1 MTIYLDNAATTHPK
15 PPQSLERVFEAL
27 KKGVGTPGRG
37 AHFTSKKAND
47 AVQDI
52 RKRIAR
58 FFGLYDDFRAVFT
71 YSGTDALNLAIKGFL
86 RDGDHVVISGMEH
99 NSVLRPLKGLEREG
113 KITLDIAPCDEKGCL
128 LMDEFSGCFKDNTRL
143 VVISHASNV
152 TGAVQPIE
160 KIAEVVRKRNAF
172 LLVDAAQTA
181 GVLPIHMRN
190 QGIDLLVYAGHK
202 GLFGL
207 QGTGG
212 LLIGE
217 RVTGLKPWREGGTG
231 FDSKSEHQ
239 PLNWPEAFEAGTHN
253 VPGILSLNE
262 GLNFIEETG
271 IENIANK
278 EMEHLRYLWKNLK
291 TYENIKLYGPA
302 PHENR
307 VAVLSFTI
315 DGWDTED
322 IGQILDQNYGI
333 SVRTGLHCAPLAHK
347 TIGTYPKGTVRV
359 SPGYFTTKQELKTF
373 LKAIDNIASI
383 KVGWY

>member
-1 MTIYLDNAATTHPK
+1 MTIYLDNAATSFPK
-15 PPQSLERVFEAL
+15 PPHSLERVFEAL

-37 AHFTSKKAND
+37 RHFTSKKAND

-52 RKRIAR
+52 RKRIAS
-58 FFGLYDDFRAVFT
+58 FFGLFDDFRSVFT
-71 YSGTDALNLAIKGFL
+71 YSATDALNLAIKGFL
-86 RDGDHVVISGMEH
+86 RDGDHVIISGMEH
-99 NSVLRPLKGLEREG
+99 NSVLRPLKGLERQG
-113 KITLDIAPCDEKGCL
+113 KITLDIAPCDEKGYL
-128 LMDEFSGCFKDNTRL
+128 KMDEFLRCFKDNTRL
-143 VVISHASNV
+143 VIISHASNV

-160 KIAEVVRKRNAF
+160 QIAAEVHKRDAF

-181 GVLPIHMRN
+181 GVLPIHMAEQN
-190 QGIDLLVYAGHK
+190 IDMLVYAGHK

-217 RVTGLKPWREGGTG
+217 SVVGIKPWREGGTG
-231 FDSKSEHQ
+231 FDSKSELQ

-262 GLNFIEETG
+262 GLNFIEEAG
-271 IENIANK
+271 IEKIAER
-278 EMEHLRYLWKNLK
+278 EMEHLRYLWKKLK
-291 TYENIKLYGPA
+291 SNEYIKLYGPA
-302 PHENR
+302 PDEER

-315 DGWDTED
+315 EGWDTED
-322 IGQILDQNYGI
+322 IGNILDQNYGI

-347 TIGTYPKGTVRV
+347 TIGTYPNGTIRV
-359 SPGYFTTKQELKTF
+359 SPGYFTTQEELKAF
-373 LKAIDNIASI
+373 LKAIDNITSI